1 MGRTLKSTAFTAL
14 RQRAQD
20 LTLNSSDRV
29 ISSKII
35 TFLNFTRKI
44 KFFKFLI
51 IYYQSQVYS
60 QDLNLKYNFKNLNSL
75 LISRNMTLA
84 RRIESRLS
92 TLKLLVTFSLQPS
105 FTCMIPETI
114 TTKFAQSCRF
124 QNVVCIF
131 CAFNITGDIKNFVQI

>member
-14 RQRAQD
+14 RQRAHEIP
-20 LTLNSSDRV
+20 LNSSDRV
-29 ISSKII
+29 FSSKII

-75 LISRNMTLA
+75 LISSFPGNMTLA

-114 TTKFAQSCRF
+114 TKKFA
-124 QNVVCIF
+124 
-131 CAFNITGDIKNFVQI
+131 